1 MQATAAHRSG
11 TSLEGLELRFVESGA
26 DEDRG
31 DQADRPVGDG
41 PKMQDHVA
49 LEMPLRRPPRKRRL
63 GVERRRLEQVHGRQ
77 RVPEDLGAPPQM
89 PLTAERRLRDRPQMH
104 SHPALAGSASD
115 IGLGLA
121 GPVDGVTHGVGA
133 AARPLPS
140 GSGGDLVAS
149 GSSTSTPLAIGF
161 VGSGRHRR
169 MVGPQTSPTGPG
181 GESQRR
187 DHAGETSAG
196 RPRSNARATARTPR
210 RRFYTPGMD
219 SNPDATER
227 PRLDPVEIRVLGTLV
242 EKAHTVAS
250 QYPMTLNAIVA
261 GASQRSNRDPVEEH
275 DESSVLDALDR
286 LRAKGFVHEVNLA
299 GSRVPKYRHV
309 AREALEVS
317 TGELVVLTELLL
329 RGPQTVGE
337 LRARASRMH
346 PLEST
351 EVVSNL
357 LRSLR
362 ERDQPL
368 VERLPPAPGTR
379 AERFRQRLGA
389 AAAVRRDDA
398 VAGVPDETT
407 ATGPRGDGAADR
419 SEEPPALEELR
430 HRVATLERRLDAL
443 ESSLG
448 SSAPHEGA

>member
-1 MQATAAHRSG
+1 
-11 TSLEGLELRFVESGA
+11 
-26 DEDRG
+26 
-31 DQADRPVGDG
+31 
-41 PKMQDHVA
+41 
-49 LEMPLRRPPRKRRL
+49 
-63 GVERRRLEQVHGRQ
+63 
-77 RVPEDLGAPPQM
+77 
-89 PLTAERRLRDRPQMH
+89 
-104 SHPALAGSASD
+104 
-115 IGLGLA
+115 
-121 GPVDGVTHGVGA
+121 
-133 AARPLPS
+133 
-140 GSGGDLVAS
+140 
-149 GSSTSTPLAIGF
+149 
-161 VGSGRHRR
+161 
-169 MVGPQTSPTGPG
+169 
-181 GESQRR
+181 
-187 DHAGETSAG
+187 
-196 RPRSNARATARTPR
+196 
-210 RRFYTPGMD
+210 MD

-261 GASQRSNRDPVEEH
+261 GASQRSNRDPVEAH